1 MEVGSRQSASVGLLR
16 AFPFE
21 IRGAPFGCRG
31 VHLESRDT
39 GGFYVR
45 FFYWA
50 DFATWRALSL
60 SPLFSLFSVLALLS
74 LSLSL
79 ERERPTRE

>member
-1 MEVGSRQSASVGLLR
+1 
-16 AFPFE
+16 
-21 IRGAPFGCRG
+21 
-31 VHLESRDT
+31 
-39 GGFYVR
+39 VR

-79 ERERPTRE
+79 SREREADQRVARAGEHSGNFI